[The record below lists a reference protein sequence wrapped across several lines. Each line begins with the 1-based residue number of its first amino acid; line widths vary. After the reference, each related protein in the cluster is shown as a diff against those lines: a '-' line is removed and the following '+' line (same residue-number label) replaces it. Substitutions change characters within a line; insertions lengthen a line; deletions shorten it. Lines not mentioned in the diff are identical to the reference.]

1 MTLKLEQ
8 GDDFE
13 RRNAQWLRETLC
25 CYEPI
30 WAAFIGMAQTGPA
43 HPLDLPGLPEHLLRP
58 RQKFYQAHYSFAR
71 KLHALMDLS
80 KKMVD
85 SIGRGT
91 SYEEF
96 VQCEDD
102 LFRFGT
108 YMGNIYDMFED
119 MAEALDAEGNLLE
132 ELKSFYNQRHH
143 VIHSANIPHK
153 IDQDGFVKI
162 PRIAP
167 EKGTKGEWD
176 TNSVWDDF
184 KETDFIC
191 VAEFIEDTTLEFIR
205 AAQNCHARVFGA
217 ANRRFEGQRIQVNI
231 PKSGDSSITPQ
242 LSTFYQTA
250 YTFSTKESPTA
261 LVPNLSGQFRPPAFS
276 TLQS

>member
-1 MTLKLEQ
+1 MTLTLEQ

-13 RRNAQWLRETLC
+13 CRNAQWLRETLC

-43 HPLDLPGLPEHLLRP
+43 RPLDMPGLPEALKRP

-71 KLHALMDLS
+71 KLLSLEELS

-85 SIGRGT
+85 SLGQGT
-91 SYEEF
+91 SYQEF
-96 VQCEDD
+96 VQHEDD
-102 LFRFGT
+102 LFRFGA

-119 MAEALDAEGNLLE
+119 MAEALESGGSLIED
-132 ELKSFYNQRHH
+132 LKSFYNQRHH

-153 IDQDGFVKI
+153 IDADGFVKI

-176 TNSVWDDF
+176 TNSVWEDF
-184 KETDFIC
+184 KDSDFVC
-191 VAEFIEDTTLEFIR
+191 VAEFIEETTLEFIEAIR
-205 AAQNCHARVFGA
+205 NCHARVFGA
-217 ANRRFEGQRIQVNI
+217 ADRRFEGRRIQDTI
-231 PKSGDSSITPQ
+231 PELGNSSNSPA
-242 LSTFYQTA
+242 LSSFAQIA
-250 YTFSTKESPTA
+250 YTSPQSPDPSLPNISGQYISPSFST
-261 LVPNLSGQFRPPAFS
+261 QR
-276 TLQS
+276 